1 MKINKLKRVLDHLD
15 DLKFFEPRRQQEVK
29 AKNAVVNKLIEKTL
43 TEARQH
49 LVHIAHGC
57 ERCNPNPEE

>member
-1 MKINKLKRVLDHLD
+1 MKINKLKRVLDPLD

-29 AKNAVVNKLIEKTL
+29 AKNAVVNELIEETL
-43 TEARQH
+43 TEARQ
-49 LVHIAHGC
+49 LLIRIAHGC